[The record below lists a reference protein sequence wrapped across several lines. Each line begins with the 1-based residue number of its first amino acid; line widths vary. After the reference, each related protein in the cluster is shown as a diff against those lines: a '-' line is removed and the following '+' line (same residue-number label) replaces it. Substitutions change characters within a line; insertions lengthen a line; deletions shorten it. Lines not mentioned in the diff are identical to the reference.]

1 MTDRTERRESPDPS
15 EGLRPTWSRSSR
27 RLPRKVVQPLQAFLQ
42 TEISSAILL
51 LAATAAALIWANAPF
66 SESYQRFWDTE
77 LTIRIGTRALTH
89 DLQGWV
95 SDGLMSVFFLLV
107 GLEIKR
113 ELLTGELRDRR
124 RAVMPALAALGGMLV
139 PAAIYLAFTAGT
151 DAADGF
157 GIAMPTDIVFA
168 LAVLTLARNAPA
180 GLKAVLLTLAIVDDL
195 GSIVVVAFVDSS
207 DVDGLALAVALA
219 IFVAFAVLWRIG
231 VRAVVVYV
239 VLALASWVA
248 LDAGGVAP
256 TLAGVVIAFLTPA
269 VAFQRPRHVSAEA
282 RRVADLTVDEPDPPD
297 ADAAH
302 WLDLARLSRETVSP
316 LARAE
321 ALLLPWSSYVVVP
334 LFALA
339 NAGVRLSGH
348 AVAEAASSRLGLG
361 ILTSR
366 IVGKP
371 LGITL
376 AMLVALRLGLGTLP
390 EGVRRGHVVAVGAV
404 AGIPFTVSLFVAEL
418 ALPARLV
425 EPATVAIML
434 AAAAAGVVGFL
445 LLRRSAGGEVSE
457 PVPSP
462 VS

>member
-1 MTDRTERRESPDPS
+1 VTDRTESNDAPGPS
-15 EGLRPTWSRSSR
+15 EGLRPSWSRSSR

-42 TEISSAILL
+42 AEISSAVLL

-66 SESYQRFWDTE
+66 SGSYERFWGTE

-95 SDGLMSVFFLLV
+95 SDGLMTVFFLLV

-124 RAVMPALAALGGMLV
+124 RVALPAFAALGGMLV

-151 DAADGF
+151 QGADGF

-180 GLKAVLLTLAIVDDL
+180 GLKALLLTLAIVDDL
-195 GSIVVVAFVDSS
+195 GSIVVVAFIDSS
-207 DVDGLALAVALA
+207 DVDGVALAVALG
-219 IFVAFAVLWRIG
+219 IFVAYAVSWRIG
-231 VRAVVVYV
+231 VRAVVLFVA
-239 VLALASWVA
+239 LALASWVA
-248 LDAGGVAP
+248 LDASGVAP

-269 VAFQRPRHVSAEA
+269 VAFQRPRHVSVEA

-321 ALLLPWSSYVVVP
+321 ALLLPWSSYLVVP

-366 IVGKP
+366 IIGKP
-371 LGITL
+371 LGIALTV
-376 AMLVALRLGLGTLP
+376 LVVLRLGLGTLP

-418 ALPARLV
+418 ALPVGLV
-425 EPATVAIML
+425 EPATVAILL
-434 AAAAAGVVGFL
+434 AAAAAGLIGFL
-445 LLRRSAGGEVSE
+445 LLRRSAAGPGSE
-457 PVPSP
+457 PVPSQ

>member
-462 VS
+462 VN

>member
-434 AAAAAGVVGFL
+434 AAAAAGLVGFL
-445 LLRRSAGGEVSE
+445 LLRRSAGGAVPE
-457 PVPSP
+457 PVPSQ

>member
-1 MTDRTERRESPDPS
+1 MT
-15 EGLRPTWSRSSR
+15 
-27 RLPRKVVQPLQAFLQ
+27 
-42 TEISSAILL
+42 
-51 LAATAAALIWANAPF
+51 
-66 SESYQRFWDTE
+66 
-77 LTIRIGTRALTH
+77 
-89 DLQGWV
+89 
-95 SDGLMSVFFLLV
+95 VFFLLV

-124 RAVMPALAALGGMLV
+124 RAAMPAVAALGGMLV

-151 DAADGF
+151 DATEGF

-180 GLKAVLLTLAIVDDL
+180 GLKALLLTLAIVDDL

-207 DVDGLALAVALA
+207 DVDGLALAVALG

-282 RRVADLTVDEPDPPD
+282 HRVADLTLDEPDPPD
-297 ADAAH
+297 ADAAQ
-302 WLDLARLSRETVSP
+302 WLDLARMSREAVSP

-321 ALLLPWSSYVVVP
+321 ALLLPWSSHVVVP

-371 LGITL
+371 LGIAL
-376 AMLVALRLGLGTLP
+376 AVLVALRLGLGTLP
-390 EGVRRGHVVAVGAV
+390 EGVRRGHVVAVGAI

-425 EPATVAIML
+425 EPATVAIIARGGRGRARRL
-434 AAAAAGVVGFL
+434 PPAPTERGRAGARARSVAGQLTDDSLYLPGPGPPHRSGAVPKPEEVATCCTVSW
-445 LLRRSAGGEVSE
+445 RRKAVRST
-457 PVPSP
+457 PSSGRSRP
-462 VS
+462 TRCG

>member
-1 MTDRTERRESPDPS
+1 MTDRTERDETPDPS

-66 SESYQRFWDTE
+66 SESYQRFWGTE

-124 RAVMPALAALGGMLV
+124 RAAMPAVAALGGMLV

-151 DAADGF
+151 DATEGF

-180 GLKAVLLTLAIVDDL
+180 GLKAVLLTLAIADDL

-207 DVDGLALAVALA
+207 DVDGLALAVALG

-282 RRVADLTVDEPDPPD
+282 HRVADLTLDEPDPPD
-297 ADAAH
+297 ADAAQ
-302 WLDLARLSRETVSP
+302 WLDLARMSREAVSP

-339 NAGVRLSGH
+339 NAGIQLSGH

-371 LGITL
+371 LGIAL
-376 AMLVALRLGLGTLP
+376 AVLVALRLGLGTLP
-390 EGVRRGHVVAVGAV
+390 EGVRRGHVVAVGAI

-418 ALPARLV
+418 AMPPRLV
-425 EPATVAIML
+425 EPAKVAIML
-434 AAAAAGVVGFL
+434 AAAAAGLVGFL
-445 LLRRSAGGEVSE
+445 LLRRSARGPVPE
-457 PVPSP
+457 PVPSQ

>member
-1 MTDRTERRESPDPS
+1 MTDRTERNDAPDPS
-15 EGLRPTWSRSSR
+15 EGLRPSWSRSSR

-66 SESYQRFWDTE
+66 SESYERFWGAE

-95 SDGLMSVFFLLV
+95 SDGLMTVFFLLV

-124 RAVMPALAALGGMLV
+124 RAALPALAALGGMLV

-151 DAADGF
+151 EAADGF

-180 GLKAVLLTLAIVDDL
+180 GLKALLLTLAIVDDL

-207 DVDGLALAVALA
+207 DVDGLALAVALG
-219 IFVAFAVLWRIG
+219 IFVAYAVSWRIG

-239 VLALASWVA
+239 ALALASWVA

-321 ALLLPWSSYVVVP
+321 ALLLPWSSYLVVP

-348 AVAEAASSRLGLG
+348 AVAEAASSWLGLG

-371 LGITL
+371 LGIALTV
-376 AMLVALRLGLGTLP
+376 LVVLRLGLGTLP

-434 AAAAAGVVGFL
+434 AAAAAGLIGFL
-445 LLRRSAGGEVSE
+445 LLRRSARGPGSE
-457 PVPSP
+457 PVPSQ